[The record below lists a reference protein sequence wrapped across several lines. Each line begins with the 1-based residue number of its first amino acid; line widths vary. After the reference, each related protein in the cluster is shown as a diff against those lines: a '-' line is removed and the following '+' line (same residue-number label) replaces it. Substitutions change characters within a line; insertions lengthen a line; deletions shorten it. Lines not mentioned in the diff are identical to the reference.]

1 MNSILNISRKTFW
14 VLFVLAM
21 PLANIYAT
29 HVVGGNLTYECLG
42 GDQYEITL
50 TFQRDCINGIAFD
63 DVATIKIFDGDN
75 DLQIDLAN
83 GGLLELSNPTIENI
97 DDIVTANCR
106 ILGEEVCVDQ
116 AVYTGVV
123 ELPFNADGYILSYR
137 RCCRNTTLINIP
149 DPLDTGSTYWA
160 EITPDA
166 QTMCNSQAVF
176 NNWPTIYL
184 CAGEELVFDHSAT
197 DHDGDELR
205 YRTCVPTAGGS
216 DAFPLSENTYFPPF
230 TEVAFA
236 PPYSLANM
244 MGGVPLE
251 IDPVTGIM
259 TATPNT
265 LGQFLIGICVDEYR
279 DGVLISSTI
288 RDFEYNVVACSPG
301 PMAEFDATPNPNCE
315 GYDVEL
321 TNNSSID
328 DPNFTLS
335 YVWLFDY
342 PNLTPSS
349 TDENPSHSYT
359 NDGVYTIALIATDGE
374 CVDTAFMDV
383 GVSMDSDFDLD
394 FGLEASGC
402 VDNASISVTNNSAAD
417 QGIASVS
424 WEISDGTG
432 LFTSSDDSF
441 SFSTSGATDLEVT
454 LTVVGET
461 GCTSSI
467 TETVMLDLAD
477 FSVSLDDQSGCAGDV
492 IVIGEGFDE
501 NTNFTF
507 DPAVGT
513 FEDGIV
519 SVSGVQETTTISY
532 TAEQDGCSAS
542 GSFEVSIIANPLGDD
557 QEYTIC
563 GSESVVVGTQFAG
576 YNYSSDPMGVISLE
590 NGDIIATGIGESVTV
605 TLTASSI
612 EGCTFTQTITLNE
625 MSGNPLDLP
634 SEAVVCEGESLLLV
648 SSIPDGYMVTGMPST
663 NVAVIDG
670 AVYITNITET
680 TTVTITVTDGV
691 CTSAID
697 IVVSLGTTP
706 DINLPE
712 TIGLCPGETIQLNEL
727 GDPNCTYTW
736 MVDGAVTIDN
746 GSISNPTIGIPPATG
761 SGVGTGSGTA
771 YMGDGTV
778 TYTVECPDTDCAV
791 TGTIM
796 IEGYQPPAYDNL
808 PTDVYVCSESTF
820 TIEGYDGLEYTWMA
834 DECIIIDDTDP
845 SNPIF
850 TYTGSGTTTG
860 SGTCEVMWTV
870 SSENCTEMGSFLVHK
885 VDDPFEDLITEYT
898 ICAGDTIE
906 LNPDGIDPNCT
917 YTWMADTAIDWENQQ
932 NDPNPTV
939 VVNETTIFKVVATC
953 MTGSGTVTGSGI
965 CDFVGCIAVNVQE
978 GPEVEITPNPILIC
992 EGQDVV
998 LTANADSTAV
1008 MITWKDDE
1016 GFEIG
1021 TGSTITITNAQEGE
1035 CFTACA
1041 TNALGCTNED
1051 TACVEIIDGGDAEI
1065 ASSTGLVYCPGE
1077 EVTLT
1082 SDIVGDWTPNGPS
1095 GTDTWTLTPPG
1106 GEVTYCVTG
1115 LNAEGCE
1122 VSGCITLTEEINEV
1136 AIEGDLSLCSGE
1148 STTLTA
1154 NATGGENYTYQWDF
1168 NNATTQSI
1176 EVSEG
1181 STYCVT
1187 VTSDEGCE
1195 ASTCVTVEEGG
1206 IESCSIETSNESPVC
1221 GTCIDLTATA
1231 EGEGLTYV
1239 WSEDGQTTQTINVC
1253 PEDETTYSVT
1263 ITDEAGCTCVTEITI
1278 TCTEVCCDPDMVYI
1292 PNTFSPNGDGT
1303 NDTYG
1308 VKFGNGNTCISEYK
1322 IMIYNR
1328 WGEQVFMSMDMNAT
1342 WDGTFNGEA
1351 LNPDVYGYHL
1361 TYICDD
1367 SGEENTEIGNITIL
1381 K

>member
-83 GGLLELSNPTIENI
+83 GGLLELSNPIIENI
-97 DDIVTANCR
+97 DDIVTNNCR

-116 AVYTGVV
+116 AVYTGTVT
-123 ELPFNADGYILSYR
+123 LPFNADGYILSYR
-137 RCCRNTTLINIP
+137 RCCRNTTLLNIP

-160 EITPDA
+160 EITPNA

-197 DHDGDELR
+197 DADGDELR

-230 TEVAFA
+230 DEVSFA
-236 PPYSLANM
+236 SPYSLDNM
-244 MGGVPLE
+244 MGGVPLT
-251 IDPVTGIM
+251 IDPETGLM

-279 DGVLISSTI
+279 DGVLISTTI

-301 PMAEFDATPNPNCE
+301 PIADFDATPNPNCE

-321 TNNSSID
+321 TNNSTID

-349 TDENPSHSYT
+349 TDENPSHTYT
-359 NDGVYTIALIATDGE
+359 NDGNYTIALIATDGE
-374 CVDTAFMDV
+374 CVDTAFAEV
-383 GVSMDSDFDLD
+383 GVSMESDFDLSYSLD
-394 FGLEASGC
+394 ATGC
-402 VDNASISVTNNSAAD
+402 VESANISLVNTSTAD
-417 QGIASVS
+417 QGIASQT
-424 WEISDGTG
+424 WTINTG
-432 LFTSSDDSF
+432 AEDFTSTDESF
-441 SFSTSGATDLEVT
+441 SFGTGGVT
-454 LTVVGET
+454 EITITLDVVGET
-461 GCTSSI
+461 GCTASM
-467 TETVMLDLAD
+467 TETVMLNLES
-477 FSVSLDDQSGCAGDV
+477 FEINLDDQTGCAGDV

-501 NTNFTF
+501 MTSFTF
-507 DPAVGT
+507 DPAVGS
-513 FEDGIV
+513 FEDGVV
-519 SVSGVQETTTISY
+519 SVSGIAETTTVSY
-532 TAEQDGCSAS
+532 TADLDGCSAT
-542 GSFEVSIIANPLGDD
+542 GSFDVTIIANPLGEDAS
-557 QEYTIC
+557 YTIC

-576 YNYSSDPMGVISLE
+576 YNYSSDPMGVISLVDGE
-590 NGDIIATGIGESVTV
+590 IIATGIGENTTV
-605 TLTASSI
+605 TLTASSA
-612 EGCTFTQTITLNE
+612 EGCEFTQNITLNE

-634 SEAVVCEGESLLLV
+634 TELVVCEGEAFMLV
-648 SSIPDGYMVTGMPST
+648 ETIPEGYTVTGMPT
-663 NVAVIDG
+663 NNVAVIDG

-691 CTSAID
+691 CTSTND
-697 IVVSLGTTP
+697 IIVSLGTTP
-706 DINLPE
+706 DVNLPE
-712 TIGLCPGETIQLNEL
+712 MIGLCPGETIQLNEL

-746 GSISNPTIGIPPATG
+746 NGISNPTIGIPPATG

-778 TYTVECPDTDCAV
+778 SYTIECPDADCAI

-870 SSENCTEMGSFLVHK
+870 SSENCTEMGSFFVHK
-885 VDDPFEDLITEYT
+885 VDDPFEDLVTEHT
-898 ICAGDTIE
+898 ICVGTSLE
-906 LNPDGIDPNCT
+906 LNPNGIDPNCT
-917 YTWMADTAIDWENQQ
+917 YAWMADPAIDWGGQE

-939 VVNETTIFKVVATC
+939 VVDQNTKFTVVATC

-965 CDFVGCIAVNVQE
+965 CDFVGCVNVTVQE
-978 GPEVEITPNPILIC
+978 GPSVEITPDPIIIC
-992 EGQDVV
+992 EGQEVE
-998 LTANADSTAV
+998 LTANAGSTATSIV
-1008 MITWKDDE
+1008 WTNEDGDV
-1016 GFEIG
+1016 IG
-1021 TGSTITITNAQEGE
+1021 TGDVITITGAVDGE
-1035 CFTACA
+1035 CFTATA
-1041 TNALGCTNED
+1041 TDALGCFNED
-1051 TACVEIIDGGDAEI
+1051 TACVEVVDGGDAEI
-1065 ASSTGLVYCPGE
+1065 TSSTGLTYCPGE

-1082 SDIVGDWTPNGPS
+1082 SDVIGDWTPGGETN
-1095 GTDTWTLTPPG
+1095 TDEITVIPG
-1106 GEVTYCVTG
+1106 GGTVEYCVTG
-1115 LNAEGCE
+1115 ENADGCE
-1122 VSGCITLTEEINEV
+1122 VTGCITLTEEVNEV
-1136 AIEGDLSLCSGE
+1136 SIEGDLVICDE

-1154 NATGGENYTYQWDF
+1154 NASGGNNYTYEWSTGD
-1168 NNATTQSI
+1168 TDEEITVT
-1176 EVSEG
+1176 EPG
-1181 STYCVT
+1181 TYCVT
-1187 VTSDEGCE
+1187 ATSDEGCE
-1195 ASTCVTVEEGG
+1195 ATTCVDVTEGG
-1206 IESCSIETSNESPVC
+1206 VNNADIVSDDNLENIIC
-1221 GTCIDLTATA
+1221 GECVDITAIA
-1231 EGEGLTYV
+1231 DGEGLSFL
-1239 WSEDGQTTQTINVC
+1239 WDDGSTEATRTVC
-1253 PEDETTYSVT
+1253 PDGETTYSVT
-1263 ITDEAGCTCVTEITI
+1263 ITDEAGCSDEAEITL
-1278 TCTEVCCDPDMVYI
+1278 TCTDTCCDPDMVYI

-1308 VKFGNGNTCISEYK
+1308 IKGLENACISDYK

-1328 WGEQVFMSMDMNAT
+1328 WGEQVYMSMDINET
-1342 WDGTFNGEA
+1342 WDGTYKGEA
-1351 LNPDVYGYHL
+1351 LTPDVYGYHV
-1361 TYICDD
+1361 TYTCDEGD
-1367 SGEENTEIGNITIL
+1367 NGEVTEIGNITIL
-1381 K
+1381 R